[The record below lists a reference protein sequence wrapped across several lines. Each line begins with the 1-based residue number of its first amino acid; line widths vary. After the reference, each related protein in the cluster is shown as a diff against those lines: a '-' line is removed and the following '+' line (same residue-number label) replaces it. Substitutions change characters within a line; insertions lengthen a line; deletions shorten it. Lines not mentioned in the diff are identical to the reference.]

1 MWLTATPWWKFTR
14 TTAFRLIHPSLLGL
28 SLLLAYCGSG
38 QCCLE
43 KSVLSAE
50 AAYSPQDV
58 TAPRLVRLSER
69 LGVDRLREVLGHYW
83 NVVAL
88 SLNQLKCSGFF
99 FLFLI

>member
-1 MWLTATPWWKFTR
+1 MAQ
-14 TTAFRLIHPSLLGL
+14 A
-28 SLLLAYCGSG
+28 

-43 KSVLSAE
+43 SVLSAE

-58 TAPRLVRLSER
+58 TVPRLVRLSGR
-69 LGVDRLREVLGHYW
+69 LGVARLREVLGNYW

-99 FLFLI
+99 FPFPYCAALAGLELIMYARLVSNSQISQQLTPKC